1 MFIKSFFKEIM
12 RGCFVSVCRSL
23 QKTLLEAEAKNRSA
37 EDPSAPPSGPN
48 ENSKNPE
55 AQNAENNME
64 QRQTDTTPQNCDA
77 AYF

>member
-1 MFIKSFFKEIM
+1 M

-23 QKTLLEAEAKNRSA
+23 QKTLLEAEAKNRST
-37 EDPSAPPSGPN
+37 EDASVPPSGQN
-48 ENSKNPE
+48 ENLKNHE
-55 AQNAENNME
+55 SQNTENNME

>member
-1 MFIKSFFKEIM
+1 M

-23 QKTLLEAEAKNRSA
+23 QKTLLEAEEKNRSND
-37 EDPSAPPSGPN
+37 DPTGQTKN
-48 ENSKNPE
+48 ENSKNSDS
-55 AQNAENNME
+55 QNSENTME